1 MFISAIYASILA
13 CLYVVLAVIVIRV
26 RRKNNIAF
34 ADGGIDELTIARSA
48 HSNASEYIPITL
60 LLMFAVEL
68 NAGPTGLLHVFGT
81 LFVIG
86 RVIHAYGILR
96 EQLPRRALGM
106 ILTFVVIIGLAMT
119 NLFYFLPI

>member
-13 CLYVVLAVIVIRV
+13 CLYVALAVIVIRV